1 MILMNNTEI
10 KQESKEDKNLK
21 ERLKNLMEIYKKIN
35 QKSPFQ

>member
-21 ERLKNLMEIYKKIN
+21 EQLKNLMEIYRKMENKN
-35 QKSPFQ
+35 